1 MANEVNLTIRV
12 GDNGSLNIVAREAEK
27 AAKATDKLAASSD
40 RAANSRNNYSK
51 GEKGV
56 AGATA
61 NSTKAFSKMRQS
73 ISGGGGLVAA
83 YATLAAN
90 AFALTAA
97 FGVLQRAAA
106 FEQLAAGLTLIGAQ
120 SGKNLPGVAQNLKE
134 ITGAAVSTEEA
145 LRATAVAT
153 TSGFSTEQL
162 TRLTK
167 VAKGASQ
174 ALGRNLPD
182 ALDRLVRGTAKLEPE
197 ILDELGIIVRL
208 DEATRK
214 YAAALQKPVS
224 ELTTFERQQAFLN
237 ATIEQGEKKYGA
249 LADRLD
255 TNVYDK
261 LAASFNDLTKTVI
274 RFVDGAIEP
283 LVRFLSQNQ
292 FALFSAMVLFVSSIS
307 RTIVPSIQ
315 SVAAANKSM
324 ADYSMAQSKK
334 AGKVISTEYTT
345 QLNKVV
351 ATAKTMPPSFAAIL
365 PSIKNNTVSVKELQA
380 AVLNLKRSEELRTV
394 ANQAAGAKVSAQKKQ
409 ELAEV
414 TALRL
419 ETEKLLAAES
429 RRMAANAA
437 GQRARGVGTGAGLT
451 ARGLTEM
458 DRATGTFQ
466 KFGVAAR
473 YSGLQLANVGKTFT
487 RTSKTIGTGTAVL
500 NASRVAFTALAGS
513 VRLFGAAILN
523 AIPVIGQILFALS
536 LVGPY
541 IVNLFGPSQ
550 SEKNIQ
556 KVTKTFESFNEVAKE
571 LARSLATA
579 RSEGEALFAKYKAA
593 SGTIG
598 QLTGAFSQLKDIQLE
613 QAGEEV
619 NDNIETIINKTKKLA
634 EVRARLSDQQAA
646 RDAALE
652 AGDTRAAQRI
662 ATNIQ
667 RTQQRANALQGTIES
682 LTQDNQAIL
691 DKSQVVEAGDA
702 LLILQQSLARLQSSG
717 LSAQL
722 PDEEEFI
729 RQLISGLTATGDEA
743 ITAEEALRRLGERE
757 KDLNETTAIFDG
769 LPEKVNLFSQAVTK
783 LSEKG
788 KTEFADITGS
798 VKTLENELV
807 ALSEKKGG
815 GTLVEEFLG
824 TDDGKLVKGFVA
836 NASKAFGDLEGVVK
850 KKVAGSLEEV
860 IDETATDYPAAI
872 AKAREKLE
880 ENNQKILE
888 SAANAKN
895 LTNQAKHL
903 AEAAQH
909 NAAIVAIQVDLE
921 NQAKQAKIE
930 GLEATRQNLIASQG
944 EEDSKE
950 RVAQLNAEIKA
961 LQADIQDS
969 SEKTFRETNARIKA
983 DQRLLGLA
991 RKQTQ
996 AAKELFN
1003 AKQKIKKSDLD
1014 VLRAG
1019 TNSSSTAQDEAKL
1032 LKDQQVRAKELEDE
1046 ALANKKQAIN
1056 LEFDLL
1062 DAQLTLEKAK
1072 LFRLHAEKRIGDD
1085 AFKEANAAITKA
1097 QTASGATRTALLGSA
1112 DEQTKANKALIDNNV
1127 KIADAKALEEQ
1138 RLQVLKGQTQE
1149 AERFGS
1155 FGLEHLENETRRNI
1169 FVTEE
1174 QRLKNDIL
1182 QLEKQIED
1190 GKSSQA
1196 ALTEKEL
1203 ELQKLITDE
1212 MIRQQGV
1219 RDKAAD
1225 RIQNASASFAASLR
1239 NTTANQQAGANL
1251 TAAEATGDEDKI
1263 AAAKTESMR
1272 QGALHIS
1279 EVTAG
1284 IAEDFRKLGPEGE
1297 LMAATMEAVS
1307 GITETFVGAFDIIG
1321 DATSTTAEKMQA
1333 GLAIMGSLL
1342 SGFASTSKAASD
1354 ARIRGIDQEIEAEKK
1369 RDGKSAQSVAKI
1381 KALEA
1386 KKDKEAR
1393 KAFETQKKMKMG
1405 SAVIAT
1411 ATGAISAYTGMVEAI
1426 PGPVGVAMG
1435 AAAAALITAM
1445 GMKQLSIIASTSYQ
1459 GGGSASG
1466 SGTPSSVS
1474 VGQRSNSIDMARSR
1488 GGAGELAY
1496 MRGAQGVGGPENF
1509 TPAFAGYRNRAEGG
1523 NTAFMVG
1530 EQGPELF
1537 VPNRPGTIVPNDDVQ
1552 PATPINAN
1560 INISA
1565 VDAAGVEDVL
1575 MNQRG
1580 NIISMIREAAN
1591 AQGNT
1596 FLEDINVAEL

>member
-1 MANEVNLTIRV
+1 M
-12 GDNGSLNIVAREAEK
+12 
-27 AAKATDKLAASSD
+27 
-40 RAANSRNNYSK
+40 
-51 GEKGV
+51 
-56 AGATA
+56 
-61 NSTKAFSKMRQS
+61 
-73 ISGGGGLVAA
+73 
-83 YATLAAN
+83 
-90 AFALTAA
+90 
-97 FGVLQRAAA
+97 
-106 FEQLAAGLTLIGAQ
+106 
-120 SGKNLPGVAQNLKE
+120 
-134 ITGAAVSTEEA
+134 
-145 LRATAVAT
+145 
-153 TSGFSTEQL
+153 
-162 TRLTK
+162 
-167 VAKGASQ
+167 
-174 ALGRNLPD
+174 
-182 ALDRLVRGTAKLEPE
+182 
-197 ILDELGIIVRL
+197 
-208 DEATRK
+208 
-214 YAAALQKPVS
+214 
-224 ELTTFERQQAFLN
+224 
-237 ATIEQGEKKYGA
+237 
-249 LADRLD
+249 
-255 TNVYDK
+255 
-261 LAASFNDLTKTVI
+261 
-274 RFVDGAIEP
+274 
-283 LVRFLSQNQ
+283 
-292 FALFSAMVLFVSSIS
+292 
-307 RTIVPSIQ
+307 
-315 SVAAANKSM
+315 
-324 ADYSMAQSKK
+324 
-334 AGKVISTEYTT
+334 
-345 QLNKVV
+345 
-351 ATAKTMPPSFAAIL
+351 
-365 PSIKNNTVSVKELQA
+365 
-380 AVLNLKRSEELRTV
+380 
-394 ANQAAGAKVSAQKKQ
+394 
-409 ELAEV
+409 AEV
-414 TALRL
+414 TALRI
-419 ETEKLLAAES
+419 ETEKLLAVES

-451 ARGLTEM
+451 ARGLSEM

-541 IVNLFGPSQ
+541 VVNLFGPSQ

-593 SGTIG
+593 SGTVG

-619 NDNIETIINKTKKLA
+619 NENIETIIDKTKKLA
-634 EVRARLSDQQAA
+634 EVRAQLSDQQEA
-646 RDAALE
+646 RNAALE

-667 RTQQRANALQGTIES
+667 RTQTRANALQGTIET
-682 LTQDNQAIL
+682 LTQNNQDIL

-729 RQLISGLTATGDEA
+729 KQLISGLNGTGKEA

-788 KTEFADITGS
+788 QTEFADITGS

-836 NASKAFGDLEGVVK
+836 NANKAFGDLEGVVK
-850 KKVAGSLEEV
+850 KKVSGSLEEV
-860 IDETATDYPAAI
+860 IDETATDYPTAI

-880 ENNQKILE
+880 ENNKKILE

-895 LTNQAKHL
+895 LTNQAKQL
-903 AEAAQH
+903 AEAAQY
-909 NAAIVAIQVDLE
+909 NATIVGIQVDLE
-921 NQAKQAKIE
+921 NQAKEARIE
-930 GLEATRQNLIASQG
+930 GLQATKANLIATVG
-944 EEDSKE
+944 EAEAKE
-950 RVAQLNAEIKA
+950 RIAKINAEIGA
-961 LQADIQDS
+961 LEADIKDS
-969 SEKTFRETNARIKA
+969 SQKIFRETNAQIKA

-1019 TNSSSTAQDEAKL
+1019 TNSASTAQDEAKL

-1046 ALANKKQAIN
+1046 ALANKRQAIN

-1072 LFRLHAEKRIGDD
+1072 LDRLYAEGKIT
-1085 AFKEANAAITKA
+1085 KEAFDKADAALTKA
-1097 QTASGATRTALLGSA
+1097 TSASGVTRTALLGSA
-1112 DEQTKANKALIDNNV
+1112 DEQAKANKTLIDNKV
-1127 KIADAKALEEQ
+1127 KIAEAKALEEQ
-1138 RLQVLKGQTQE
+1138 RLQVLKGQTQQ

-1155 FGLEHLENETRRNI
+1155 LGLEHLQNVTKRNI

-1174 QRLKNDIL
+1174 KRLRDDIL
-1182 QLEKQIED
+1182 KLENQVKE
-1190 GKSSQA
+1190 GKASQA

-1212 MIRQQGV
+1212 ILRQQGV
-1219 RDKAAD
+1219 RDNAAD
-1225 RIQNASASFAASLR
+1225 RLQDSSASFAANLR
-1239 NTTANQQAGANL
+1239 NRAANEEAGANL
-1251 TAAEATGDEDKI
+1251 TKAQASGTAEEI

-1297 LMAATMEAVS
+1297 LMAATMESVS
-1307 GITETFVGAFDIIG
+1307 AITESFVGAFDIIG
-1321 DATSTTAEKMQA
+1321 ETTSTTVDKVQA

-1342 SGFASTSKAASD
+1342 QGFAATSKAASD

-1369 RDGKSAQSVAKI
+1369 RDGKSAQSIAKI

-1411 ATGAISAYTGMVEAI
+1411 AQGAISAYTGMVEAI
-1426 PGPVGVAMG
+1426 PGPVGMALG

-1445 GMKQLSIIASTSYQ
+1445 GMKQLSIIQSTSYQ

-1466 SGTPSSVS
+1466 GGTPSSVS
-1474 VGQRSNSIDMARSR
+1474 LGSRRGSIDLARSQSAR
-1488 GGAGELAY
+1488 GELAY
-1496 MRGAQGVGGPENF
+1496 FRGEAGRGGPENF

-1523 NTAFMVG
+1523 NTAYMVG

-1537 VPNRPGTIVPNDDVQ
+1537 VPNRPGTIVPNDDIA
-1552 PATPINAN
+1552 PAAPTNVSFN
-1560 INISA
+1560 INT
-1565 VDAAGVEDVL
+1565 VDATGVEDLLVA
-1575 MNQRG
+1575 QRG
-1580 NIISMIREAAN
+1580 NIIGMIRQAAN
-1591 AQGNT
+1591 SYGQDFVEEVDTSVFTQSAGG
-1596 FLEDINVAEL
+1596 VSRY